1 MLLQAKFP
9 TFILTRYGLTPK
21 LRGTFQIERIYHE
34 LRQRMTQL
42 RTSRI
47 YRYVYILSIG
57 I

>member
-47 YRYVYILSIG
+47 YVYILSIG
-57 I
+57 V